1 MADIIEGQ
9 GNQMQHGTLDWI
21 LEQKTD
27 LSAKNGE
34 IQIKPRVLSVGV
46 YPCRL
51 VIVTNVAWSYE
62 MLS

>member
-9 GNQMQHGTLDWI
+9 GNQMQRGTLDWI

-34 IQIKPRVLSVGV
+34 IQIES
-46 YPCRL
+46 
-51 VIVTNVAWSYE
+51 AAFS
-62 MLS
+62 

>member
-1 MADIIEGQ
+1 M
-9 GNQMQHGTLDWI
+9 LDWI
-21 LEQKTD
+21 LEKG
-27 LSAKNGE
+27 KNGE
-34 IQIKPRVLSVGV
+34 IQIKPGVLSVGV